1 LRALRTIPAT
11 PDHLSMRRHS
21 TIKLAA
27 VAALAI
33 AAAAQT
39 HDTTP
44 PVLTALTV
52 SPATLDCSEASCSTT
67 ITWSATD
74 DLSGVLGLTVAAT
87 SPASSGQPTRNQ
99 AGLSSNQRQTATCSV
114 TTATVITGAACG
126 LNLPQYAAAGAWT
139 FTATITD
146 AAGNVRIY
154 AAADLAAAGLTNQV
168 AVE

>member
-1 LRALRTIPAT
+1 MRALRTIPAT
-11 PDHLSMRRHS
+11 PDHLSMRHRQIL
-21 TIKLAA
+21 TLALLAA
-27 VAALAI
+27 

-44 PVLTALTV
+44 PAITALTV
-52 SPATLDCSEASCSTT
+52 SPASLDCSEASCTTT

-74 DLSGVLGLTVAAT
+74 DLSGVAGLTVAAT
-87 SPASSGQPTRNQ
+87 SPASSGQQPTRNQ

-114 TTATVITGAACG
+114 TTATLITGAACG
-126 LNLPQYAAAGAWT
+126 LNLPKYAAAGAWT

-168 AVE
+168 TVN